1 MFFVQAVGAPQKSI
15 APYIVSGVVR
25 TVLNVIL
32 VRDENLVLYGAVIS
46 GAVGYFIIMVWNM
59 IIVKKAAG
67 IKISLS
73 SIFLKP
79 LTVALLSLL
88 LWQSVNNAVKITALP
103 IYILLIKMAI
113 FVIIFILLCFL
124 CGLLKIKDIFC
135 VINTQKNSQTP

>member
-1 MFFVQAVGAPQKSI
+1 M
-15 APYIVSGVVR
+15 SGVIR

-46 GAVGYFIIMVWNM
+46 GGVGYFIIMVWNM
-59 IIVKKAAG
+59 IIVKKEAG

-135 VINTQKNSQTP
+135 VINTQKNRQTP